1 MIERVLTG
9 TRVRNRRLDLG
20 LRQSHVAK
28 EIGISGS
35 YLNLIEHNR
44 RRIGATLLGDLA
56 RVLEID
62 AGLLEDG
69 TAASVLGPVSEAAAS
84 FPDISVEDARAEG
97 FKIIPLCPYV
107 NAQRRKHP
115 EWADLFNV

>member
-62 AGLLEDG
+62 AGLLED
-69 TAASVLGPVSEAAAS
+69 E
-84 FPDISVEDARAEG
+84 
-97 FKIIPLCPYV
+97 
-107 NAQRRKHP
+107 QRRPFWGPCLKP
-115 EWADLFNV
+115 PPRSLTSA